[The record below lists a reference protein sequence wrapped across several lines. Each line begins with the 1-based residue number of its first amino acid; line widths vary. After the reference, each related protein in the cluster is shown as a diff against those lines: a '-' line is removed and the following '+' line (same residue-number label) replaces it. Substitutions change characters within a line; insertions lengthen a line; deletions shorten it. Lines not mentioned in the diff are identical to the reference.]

1 MRSDHRVLITGAGGF
16 IGGRVA
22 EVLHSSGCAQVRAG
36 VRRWA
41 GAARIGRLP
50 VEIVPCDLADP
61 GQVDAACDGVTA
73 VVQCAR
79 VAGPGSEAPLRNLLE
94 AAYRRG
100 VTRFVHLSTTEV
112 YGAVDGDIDEGHAV
126 GPGQSDY
133 ARSKIAAERV
143 CAEYMARGLPLV
155 ILRPTIVYGPFSEV
169 WTV

>member
-1 MRSDHRVLITGAGGF
+1 MRFDHRVLITGAGGF

-79 VAGPGSEAPLRNLLE
+79 VAGPGSETPLRNLLE

-100 VTRFVHLSTTEV
+100 VTRVVYLSTRT
-112 YGAVDGDIDEGHAV
+112 GEGGV
-126 GPGQSDY
+126 GEEGRY
-133 ARSKIAAERV
+133 
-143 CAEYMARGLPLV
+143 RGGGHF
-155 ILRPTIVYGPFSEV
+155 YKKKKKNNS
-169 WTV
+169 